1 MITVSNVHKKAQM
14 IAHRGL
20 SSAEPENTLPA
31 FIAAGNRS
39 YFGIETDV
47 HKTVDGFYVVTHDDT
62 TKRVANQE
70 LEVARST
77 FAQLRELPLKDLN
90 GKTGRID
97 LRIPTLDEYLD
108 VCRRYG
114 KVGVL
119 ELKNEYPAQDIREI
133 LQIVKKHYALENMVF
148 ISFVWENLV
157 CLQREEPSATAQFL
171 TEQWE
176 DTLPEKL
183 RRHRFGLD
191 INYRVLT
198 EERVKAVKEKG
209 ITLNV
214 WTCDDPGAAKQLI
227 SWGIDQITSNRLE

>member
-1 MITVSNVHKKAQM
+1 M

-157 CLQREEPSATAQFL
+157 CLQREEPSATVFNGTMGGYLARKTAQASLWAGHQLSRF
-171 TEQWE
+171 
-176 DTLPEKL
+176 D
-183 RRHRFGLD
+183 RRTG
-191 INYRVLT
+191 
-198 EERVKAVKEKG
+198 KG
-209 ITLNV
+209 GKRKGDHPKRMDL
-214 WTCDDPGAAKQLI
+214 
-227 SWGIDQITSNRLE
+227 